1 MRKNKRGHTKVKFS
15 PTERAAM
22 DREIEDQLLDFVA
35 KNLLEIEAM
44 IMVQLREQL
53 GFGKKRLK
61 RFYMGFSPNIYDFTV
76 RNLKYRSGGKPKT
89 DIERLEEYGC
99 NLEEW
104 AIEREAAI
112 NEQEKLKA
120 QLKLLTAP
128 GDKMCGCDFDGDMVD
143 K

>member
-1 MRKNKRGHTKVKFS
+1 MEMRKNKRGHTKVKFS

-44 IMVQLREQL
+44 IMVQLRGQL

-61 RFYMGFSPNIYDFTV
+61 RFYMRFSPNIYDFMV
-76 RNLKYRSGGKPKT
+76 RNLKYRSGCKPKT

-104 AIEREAAI
+104 AIEREALI

-120 QLKLLTAP
+120 S
-128 GDKMCGCDFDGDMVD
+128 GDNMHGCDFDGDMVD